1 MTSVFLQGGLGN
13 QLFQI
18 ATAYAHSKNVGDKLT
33 LENGQHHLPLQGSN
47 VDTYKDIFYKGLDF
61 LDGIDVSGVYHEPSF
76 EYSSIPLDTN
86 LYLVG
91 YFQSEKYFVDYKP
104 EIKRLFDVDQPGDML
119 KNTISLHVRR
129 GDYLNAQDNHP
140 CLSMEYYSEA
150 LKEFPEELKVLVF
163 SDDITWCKSNFI
175 GDRFEFVEG
184 QKDHE
189 DLLKMICC
197 SDHIIA
203 NSSFSWWGAWLSGEG
218 GKVIAPKKWFGPK
231 GPADSSDLI
240 PKKWKRV

>member
-47 VDTYKDIFYKGLDF
+47 VDTYKGIFYKGLDF
-61 LDGIDVSGVYHEPSF
+61 LDSIDVSGVYHEPIF
-76 EYSSIPLDTN
+76 GYSSIPLNTN

-91 YFQSEKYFVDYKP
+91 YFQSEKYFAKHTA
-104 EIKRLFDVDQPGDML
+104 EIKRLFDVDQYEGAFKD
-119 KNTISLHVRR
+119 TIGLHVRR
-129 GDYLNAQDNHP
+129 GDYLNVQDNHP
-140 CLSMEYYSEA
+140 CLSMEYYSAA
-150 LKEFPEELKVLVF
+150 LKEFPEEFKVLVF
-163 SDDITWCKSNFI
+163 SDDMEWCKSNFK

-184 QKDHE
+184 QEDHE
-189 DLLKMICC
+189 DLLKMVRC

-203 NSSFSWWGAWLSGEG
+203 NSSFSWWGAWLSGEN
-218 GKVIAPKKWFGPK
+218 GKIIAPKKWFGIK

-240 PKKWKRV
+240 PKRWKRI